1 MRHVASR
8 NPLRYFAASLGL
20 SANTDVVCSRVP
32 SVCLVKD
39 SQNRFALTVVLP
51 IHGPWLVRAQETER
65 LRTLLDQALVD
76 LAG

>member
-1 MRHVASR
+1 
-8 NPLRYFAASLGL
+8 
-20 SANTDVVCSRVP
+20 VP